1 MARKPGLGK
10 GLGALIPEG
19 EATSR
24 GGRRTPTEGPLRRV
38 PVASIRPNPFQPR
51 KAFDDESLETLASS
65 VRELGVLQPLI
76 VRPVEGNAE
85 SLRTDRGRASLAR
98 SDHRRPRDWFRSWSK
113 IEVNDRLSLEQA
125 VVENLHRVDLH
136 PLEEAAAYQQLINE
150 FDLTHEQVAQ
160 RVGKSRANVTNT
172 LRLLQLGE
180 AAQSALANSQ
190 ITAGHARSLLA
201 ITDPDA
207 QATMVARV
215 IKNELSVRATEEAV
229 KAFLEPKPRRP
240 RRPAAKLARRDTAPA
255 SGARRQRRRTRAPA
269 RGLPRH
275 PGSRGPEGPQWPDHH
290 RLRGPGRPRAD
301 LHRHLAS
308 RVSLNP
314 QPNPLVEVIPK
325 LWMKLWVTRRFWL

>member
-19 EATSR
+19 EATEEAIS
-24 GGRRTPTEGPLRRV
+24 TPTEGPLRRV

-51 KAFDDESLETLASS
+51 KAFNDDSLQTLASS
-65 VRELGVLQPLI
+65 LRELGVLQPLI
-76 VRPVEGNAE
+76 VRPVDGEPDLFELIAGERRWRAAIIAE
-85 SLRTDRGRASLAR
+85 LELVPVLVQID
-98 SDHRRPRDWFRSWSK
+98 
-113 IEVNDRLSLEQA
+113 VNDRLSLEQA

-136 PLEEAAAYQQLINE
+136 SLEEAAAYQQLIDE

-180 AAQSALANSQ
+180 TAQSALVTSQ

-201 ITDPDA
+201 ITDPNA

-229 KAFLEPKPRRP
+229 KTFLEPRP
-240 RRPAAKLARRDTAPA
+240 AAEVEPAAKL
-255 SGARRQRRRTRAPA
+255 GAETP
-269 RGLPRH
+269 
-275 PGSRGPEGPQWPDHH
+275 
-290 RLRGPGRPRAD
+290 RLRPVPDASVAELEHLLEDYLDTRVHVDLKGRNGRIIIDFAD
-301 LHRHLAS
+301 LDDLERIYIAIS
-308 RVSLNP
+308 NP
-314 QPNPLVEVIPK
+314 S
-325 LWMKLWVTRRFWL
+325 